1 MAWTLA
7 TELPRLTLADGLA
20 LLLLARDC
28 DPSRYLVAA
37 PRWHARLCTEAKLG
51 LEESQLAISAL
62 NGLRGVYPSVAG
74 QALAAIFHLH
84 ALDRENAALERWM
97 AEMERPTGGRVAD

>member
-7 TELPRLTLADGLA
+7 NELPRLALTDGLA

-28 DPSRYLVAA
+28 DPSRYVLAA
-37 PRWHARLCTEAKLG
+37 PRWHARLCTEAKLS

-74 QALAAIFHLH
+74 HALAANFQLH
-84 ALDRENAALERWM
+84 GLDRENAALERWM
-97 AEMERPTGGRVAD
+97 AELERPAGGRVAD